1 MRPAGLS
8 WKDAAR
14 KQRGNLEETTIPVSD
29 SINRPSISLAD
40 VVAARERVRGS
51 IYCSPCPHSQML
63 SALTGQQVYLK
74 LENLQMTG
82 SFKERGALN
91 RIATLTPE
99 QGARGVV
106 AASAGNHAQGV
117 AYHATKRGIR
127 ALIVMPLAT
136 PLVKVTATRGF
147 GAEVVLY
154 GANYDEACE
163 EATRLCAAE
172 GMTFIHPFDDA
183 VVMAGQGTIGLE
195 LLEQVP
201 RLEAVVVPIGG
212 GGLIGGVACAI
223 KELRPNVRII
233 GVQTSRLPSMVAAR
247 LVGHPVTVEPA
258 TTIADGIAVRR
269 AGDVT
274 LPVVERYVDE
284 IVTVD
289 EDEIA
294 SAILVLLERE
304 KTLAEGAGAT
314 ALAAL
319 LQKKTSLNGAHTA
332 VMVCGG
338 NIDVTLLSRIIERG
352 LVQDGRMIRLRIHLL
367 DKPGALA
374 ELTKLIAHH
383 RANIVDTLYNRAYY
397 GVNLGDTTIDITLE
411 TRGREQ
417 VEELLEALTAAGYKH
432 SRVI

>member
-1 MRPAGLS
+1 MSIA
-8 WKDAAR
+8 WFK
-14 KQRGNLEETTIPVSD
+14 LEERAENLKETIRPVSD
-29 SINRPSISLAD
+29 VINRPSISLAD

-127 ALIVMPLAT
+127 SMIVMPLAT

-147 GAEVVLY
+147 GAEVVLH

-163 EATRLCAAE
+163 EAMRLCAAE

-195 LLEQVP
+195 LLEQIP
-201 RLEAVVVPIGG
+201 QLEAVMVPIGG
-212 GGLIGGVACAI
+212 GGLIGGIACAI
-223 KELRPNVRII
+223 KESRPAIRVI
-233 GVQTSRLPSMVAAR
+233 GVQTSRLPSMLAAR
-247 LVGHPVTVEPA
+247 AAGRPVTVEPA

-284 IVTVD
+284 IVTVN

-294 SAILVLLERE
+294 SAILTLLERE

-319 LQKKTSLNGAHTA
+319 LQHRTSLAGAHTA
-332 VMVCGG
+332 VLVCGG

-374 ELTKLIAHH
+374 ELTLLIAKY

-397 GVNLGDTTIDITLE
+397 GVNLGDTTIDITME

-417 VEELLEALTAAGYKH
+417 VEELLAALTAEGYKH
-432 SRVI
+432 DRVL

>member
-1 MRPAGLS
+1 
-8 WKDAAR
+8 
-14 KQRGNLEETTIPVSD
+14 
-29 SINRPSISLAD
+29 
-40 VVAARERVRGS
+40 
-51 IYCSPCPHSQML
+51 ML
-63 SALTGQQVYLK
+63 SGLTGQQVYLK

-99 QGARGVV
+99 QAARGVV

-163 EATRLCAAE
+163 EATRLCAVE

-201 RLEAVVVPIGG
+201 QLEAVVVPIGG

-223 KELRPNVRII
+223 KEACSQASRPEIRVI
-233 GVQTSRLPSMVAAR
+233 GVQTSRLPSMLAAR
-247 LVGHPVTVEPA
+247 AAGHPVTVEPA

-304 KTLAEGAGAT
+304 KTLAEGAGAA

-374 ELTKLIAHH
+374 ELTLLIAKY

-397 GVNLGDTTIDITLE
+397 GVNLGDTTIDITME

-417 VEELLEALTAAGYKH
+417 VEELLAALTAEGYRH
-432 SRVI
+432 DRVL